1 MRVKEVNLKD
11 YEINTG
17 FAIQKRIVSFLPIY
31 ETEMVFE
38 KEVDANDY
46 LIMKSQLNTNKTLK
60 VYQGKV
66 TWEKKLNREWILKI
80 FNLASQQNEERSQ
93 ARKQDELA
101 T

>member
-46 LIMKSQLNTNKTLK
+46 LIMKS
-60 VYQGKV
+60 
-66 TWEKKLNREWILKI
+66 
-80 FNLASQQNEERSQ
+80 
-93 ARKQDELA
+93 
-101 T
+101 